1 MDKTPVTVSPTPLP
15 PAIWHAYSEYG
26 IKGYAPK
33 TAGVY
38 CIIRIVN
45 DVIQWIYI
53 GEAKNVQERLLDHYN
68 GKSDKSKHIKPHAPE
83 SFGIISMPKANKEQR
98 VAVERSI
105 IAAYNPAANNKI
117 ENPNFKTVAPSRK
130 PI

>member
-1 MDKTPVTVSPTPLP
+1 MDKTPVTISPTPAP
-15 PAIWHAYSEYG
+15 PTIWHAYSEYG
-26 IKGYAPK
+26 IKGYAPE

-45 DVIQWIYI
+45 NVTHWIYI

-68 GKSDKSKHIKPHAPE
+68 GKSDKSKHIRPHAPE

-98 VAVERSI
+98 VAVERPM
-105 IAAYNPAANNKI
+105 IAAYNPVANNEI
-117 ENPNFKTVAPSRK
+117 ESLNLNAIAPNRK